1 MKRRELLS
9 ALTSAVALQGCGGGG
24 SDPAPAPSP
33 SPTPP
38 PSPAPSPT
46 PAPTPAPSPSPPPAP
61 AVTGPAWWGFGRD
74 AQHTTLS
81 GIAAQELARI
91 RWTSPVDLEPQYES
105 NGALLI
111 HYGSPAISEHN
122 TVVFGVKTGAT
133 SGFRIEGRS
142 GGDGSLLWSQDT
154 DYQLPLHQWVPSY
167 NVTITPT
174 GQVCAPAAGGRVLVR
189 ASADTPTSDLRTLV
203 FYGEAVYAAAP
214 SVFDSSVRINTPLTC
229 DAGGNLYF
237 GFVVTGSNPAGLS
250 SGFARVGADGSGRW
264 ISAIVAAGD
273 TSIEKPATNCAPALS
288 PDGKTVYAAV
298 NTPRVAGVPQ
308 TGYLLALDSA
318 TLAVK
323 ARVPLVDPD
332 SGRLARL
339 TDNGTASPAIGPDG
353 RVFFGVQES
362 TQGQHNARGWLLQ
375 FDALLA
381 TAYLP
386 GSFGWD
392 ITPSVIPASM
402 VGGYSGPATY
412 LVAVKYNNYE
422 GAGTG
427 DGANRLAVLDPLT
440 SQMDLYSPREVM
452 RDVITILGP
461 TVESPASGAVYEWC
475 INTMA
480 SDPSTRSILVNS
492 EDGMLYRWDL
502 STNTFSQSIRL
513 GEGLGQ
519 AYTPT
524 AIGADGAVYAINNA
538 RLLSIGR

>member
-9 ALTSAVALQGCGGGG
+9 VLTSAVALQGCGGGG
-24 SDPAPAPSP
+24 SATPAPAPAPSP
-33 SPTPP
+33 SPTPSP
-38 PSPAPSPT
+38 SPSPAPG
-46 PAPTPAPSPSPPPAP
+46 
-61 AVTGPAWWGFGRD
+61 VIGPAWWGFGRD
-74 AQHTTLS
+74 PQHSALS
-81 GIAAQELARI
+81 QVTAQELARI
-91 RWTSPVDLEPQYES
+91 RWSSPVDLNPHYES

-111 HYGSPAISEHN
+111 HYGCPAISERN
-122 TVVFGVKTGAT
+122 TVVFAVKTGAT

-142 GGDGSLLWSQDT
+142 GSDGRLLWSQDT
-154 DYQLPLHQWVPSY
+154 DYQLPPHAWVPSY
-167 NVTITPT
+167 NVVIAPA
-174 GQVCAPAAGGRVLVR
+174 GQLCAPAAGGRVLVR
-189 ASADTPTSDLRTLV
+189 ASADTATATVRTAV
-203 FYGEAVYAAAP
+203 FYGEAAYAAAP
-214 SVFDSSVRINTPLTC
+214 SAFDSSVRINTPLTC
-229 DAGGNLYF
+229 DAQGNLYF
-237 GFVVTGSNPAGLS
+237 GFVVTGSNPAGLA
-250 SGFARVGADGSGRW
+250 SGFARVGADGTGRW
-264 ISAIVAAGD
+264 MSAVLAAGD

-298 NTPRVAGVPQ
+298 NTPRIAGVPQ

-323 ARVPLVDPD
+323 ARIALVDPD
-332 SGRLARL
+332 SGLPARL
-339 TDNGTASPAIGPDG
+339 TDNGTASPAVGPDG

-362 TQGQHNARGWLLQ
+362 IQGQHNARGWLLQ

-392 ITPSVIPASM
+392 ITPSIIPANM
-402 VGGYSGPATY
+402 VGGYGGPASY

-440 SQMDLYSPREVM
+440 SQPDAYSPRAVM
-452 RDVITILGP
+452 REVITILGP
-461 TVESPASGAVYEWC
+461 TVESPASGGVYEWC

-480 SDPSTRSILVNS
+480 ADPWSRSILVNS
-492 EDGMLYRWDL
+492 EDGLLYRWDL
-502 STNTFSQSIRL
+502 ATNTFSQRIRL

-538 RLLSIGR
+538 RVFSIGR